1 MMKIMLKFALCLI
14 LAGGLAYGFFF
25 AWTWL
30 ITFHPAKLQKEKV
43 RCSDPAPTLQPGQQ
57 IKVLSWNVQY
67 MAGKGYYF
75 FYEGGRD
82 KRPSAA
88 SIQHTIKSVADIITA
103 EDPDIVLLQE
113 VDTGAARTDYRN
125 QIHDLL
131 ALLPGKYRCR
141 TSAWYWKAD
150 FVPHPAIFGAVGMR
164 LATLSKYRIA
174 QATRHQLPLIPEGP
188 LRRQYNLKRAVL
200 EARLPV
206 AGGRFF
212 AALNTHLSA
221 FAQGTDTMERQVA
234 EVKNILDRLSAEDI
248 PWIAGGD
255 YNLLPPGKAYGRLR
269 QKAKQAYRPQT
280 EIKALFDAYRAVP
293 GIEAVNSENPALW
306 YTHFPNDPGIDRPN
320 KTIDYIFYADNL
332 EIVSRKVLHAD
343 TQAISDHLPVITEFR
358 IPKGWR
364 K

>member
-1 MMKIMLKFALCLI
+1 MMKIVLKSALYFL
-14 LAGGLAYGFFF
+14 LACALAYGIFF

-30 ITFHPAKLQKEKV
+30 ITFHPARLQKEKV
-43 RCSDPAPTLQPGQQ
+43 RCTGPAPTLQPGQQ

-82 KRPSAA
+82 KRPSAD
-88 SIQHTIKSVADIITA
+88 SIQQTLESVADIIIA

-113 VDTGAARTDYRN
+113 VDTGAKRTGYRN
-125 QIHDLL
+125 QVHDLL
-131 ALLPGKYRCR
+131 ALLPDKYRCR

-150 FVPHPAIFGAVGMR
+150 FVPHPAIFGPVGMR
-164 LATLSKYRIA
+164 LVTLSKYRIS

-200 EARLPV
+200 EVRLPV
-206 AGGRFF
+206 ADGRAF

-221 FAQGTDTMERQVA
+221 FAQGTDTMEKQVA
-234 EVKNILDRLSAEDI
+234 EVKNLLDSLSAENI
-248 PWIAGGD
+248 FWIAGGD
-255 YNLLPPGKAYGRLR
+255 FNLLPPGKAYGRLP

-280 EIKALFDAYRAVP
+280 EIKPLFNAYRAVP
-293 GIEAVNSENPALW
+293 GLEALNSENPAPW
-306 YTHFPNDPGIDRPN
+306 YTHFPNDPAIDQPD
-320 KTIDYIFYADNL
+320 KTIDYIFYADD
-332 EIVSRKVLHAD
+332 IKVVSRKVRQAD
-343 TQAISDHLPVITEFR
+343 TWSISDHLPVIAEFQL
-358 IPKGWR
+358 PKGPR